1 MTLFTV
7 REAWTLIHG
16 ILFGGGF
23 LLAFTGGL
31 ALLYNLKADLLTT
44 AGARRHVRWLKLAT
58 LAMAGLTWLAV
69 LSGTYIS
76 YPWYR
81 ATPPEGVT
89 DLTSYPRSYLKA
101 DPSLAFWHT
110 FGMEW
115 KEHIAWF
122 APVLATVVAFVVWR
136 YGEHLAFDDRL
147 RRALIILFILA
158 FAAAGIAGLLG
169 ALVTKAAPV
178 L

>member
-1 MTLFTV
+1 MTLFTI
-7 REAWTLIHG
+7 REAWTMIHG

-31 ALLYNLKADLLTT
+31 TLLYNLKADLLTA
-44 AGARRHVRWLKLAT
+44 AGARRHIGWLKLAT
-58 LAMAGLTWLAV
+58 LALALLAWLAV
-69 LSGTYIS
+69 LSGTYLS

-81 ATPPEGVT
+81 ASPPEGVT
-89 DLTSYPRSYLKA
+89 FLRPYPRSYLKA
-101 DPSLAFWHT
+101 DPDLAFWHT

-122 APVLATVVAFVVWR
+122 SPLLSTAVAFVVWR
-136 YGEHLAFDDRL
+136 YGEHVARDSRL
-147 RRALIILFILA
+147 HQALIALFILA
-158 FAAAGIAGLLG
+158 FAAAAIAGLLG
-169 ALVTKAAPV
+169 ALITKAAPV

>member
-58 LAMAGLTWLAV
+58 LVMAGLTWLAV

-89 DLTSYPRSYLKA
+89 DLTSYPVPISR
-101 DPSLAFWHT
+101 PT
-110 FGMEW
+110 Q
-115 KEHIAWF
+115 
-122 APVLATVVAFVVWR
+122 VWR
-136 YGEHLAFDDRL
+136 SGTPSAWSGKSTSPGS
-147 RRALIILFILA
+147 RRCLPRRWPLWCGATESTWPA
-158 FAAAGIAGLLG
+158 TTDCAGH
-169 ALVTKAAPV
+169 
-178 L
+178 

>member
-1 MTLFTV
+1 MLLTF
-7 REAWTLIHG
+7 REAWVMIHG
-16 ILFGGGF
+16 VLFGGGF

-31 ALLYNLKADLLTT
+31 ALLYNLKADVLTA
-44 AGARRHVRWLKLAT
+44 AGARGYVRWLKLAT
-58 LAMAGLTWLAV
+58 LVMAGLTWLAV
-69 LSGTYIS
+69 LTGTYVS

-89 DLTSYPRSYLKA
+89 DLMPYPRSYLKA
-101 DPSLAFWHT
+101 NPDLAFWHV

-122 APVLATVVAFVVWR
+122 SPLLATVVAFVVWR
-136 YGEHLAFDDRL
+136 YGAHLARDNRL
-147 RRALIILFILA
+147 RQALIVLFILA

-169 ALVTKAAPV
+169 MLVTKAAPV

>member
-44 AGARRHVRWLKLAT
+44 AGARWHVRWLKLAT
-58 LAMAGLTWLAV
+58 LVMAGLSWLAV

-89 DLTSYPRSYLKA
+89 DLTSYARSFLKA

-122 APVLATVVAFVVWR
+122 APLLATAVAFVVWR
-136 YGEHLAFDDRL
+136 YGEHLARDNRL
-147 RRALIILFILA
+147 RWALIYLFVLA

>member
-16 ILFGGGF
+16 IFFGGGF

-31 ALLYNLKADLLTT
+31 ALLYNLKAELLTT

-58 LAMAGLTWLAV
+58 LVMAGLTWLAV

-81 ATPPEGVT
+81 AAPPEGVV
-89 DLTSYPRSYLKA
+89 DLASYPRSYLMA
-101 DPSLAFWHT
+101 DPDLAFWHT

-122 APVLATVVAFVVWR
+122 APMLATAVAFVVWR
-136 YGEHLAFDDRL
+136 YGGHLARDSRL
-147 RRALIILFILA
+147 CWALIVLFVLA

>member
-7 REAWTLIHG
+7 REAWTMVHG

-44 AGARRHVRWLKLAT
+44 AGGRRHVRWLKLAT
-58 LAMAGLTWLAV
+58 LVMAGLAWLAV

-81 ATPPEGVT
+81 AAPPEGVT
-89 DLTSYPRSYLKA
+89 DLTPYPRSYLKA
-101 DPSLAFWHT
+101 DLNLAFWHT

>member
-7 REAWTLIHG
+7 REAWTMVHG

-44 AGARRHVRWLKLAT
+44 AGGRSHVRWLKLAT
-58 LAMAGLTWLAV
+58 LVMAGLAWLAV

-81 ATPPEGVT
+81 AAPPEGVT
-89 DLTSYPRSYLKA
+89 DLTPYPRSYLKA
-101 DPSLAFWHT
+101 DLNLAFWHT

>member
-1 MTLFTV
+1 MLLTF
-7 REAWTLIHG
+7 REAWTMIHG
-16 ILFGGGF
+16 VLFGGGF

-31 ALLYNLKADLLTT
+31 ALLYNLKADALTAT
-44 AGARRHVRWLKLAT
+44 GARRHVRWLKLAT
-58 LAMAGLTWLAV
+58 LVLAALACLAV

-89 DLTSYPRSYLKA
+89 DLTPYPRSYLKA
-101 DPSLAFWHT
+101 DPNLEFWHT

-122 APVLATVVAFVVWR
+122 SPLLATAVAFVVWH
-136 YGEHLAFDDRL
+136 YGEYLGRDSQLRQGLIVLFVLAFV
-147 RRALIILFILA
+147 
-158 FAAAGIAGLLG
+158 AAGVAGLLG
-169 ALVTKAAPV
+169 MLVTKAAPV